1 MKKILYILL
10 YLISSANCFSQ
21 ENQRHVSAKNAF
33 VAAVNN
39 GHDSALY
46 MGKRLIKELEA
57 ENPKHP
63 FLPRVYLSTGNFYLD
78 RDRLPEAI
86 NYYQKT
92 LDIAE
97 QLNDSMYIAFAN
109 GSIGNVHVKTKKYK
123 DALPVFRK
131 NLNIWKKKEVKDL
144 IPVAL
149 TNIGRV
155 LLEIGELSSALDT
168 LHEGL
173 LFSEQNNITAKKSD
187 LSYYVAKVHLK
198 HKNNKEALKW
208 AKKSREDVP
217 ENDKLQFYKSTLL
230 IAEIQI
236 LFSNWNAA
244 DSLCKWTYNNLK
256 NETKFRAEFLASC
269 NCLVNTNKELGD
281 ENSALAYKWEYINQR
296 DVLNKLY
303 QLNQLDQI
311 ELEHELHKKLMFD
324 SMALVNKQQEIEFKQ
339 QLDKDRFT
347 LFNWLALMLCLLIVV
362 TGFYVYKSYQKQKQ
376 TFKQLAEINKEI
388 TDSINYAKHIQD
400 AFLPNEN
407 ELKNFF
413 KDSFLLYEPK
423 EIVAGDFYWFDV
435 QEGKMLLAVADC
447 SGYGVPGA
455 MISVVCYGALHEAVR
470 TLGLGDTSKILN
482 LTQQLIA
489 KRFELE
495 DEKMQDGMDISL
507 CVIDSATNKIKFSGA
522 NNSMLLIRNNELIE
536 LKGDKQTIGNI
547 DEVKPFSTQEIQ
559 GEKNDAIYLFSDGY
573 ANQLGGEKGKKLK
586 STSLKKEL
594 VKLSSYGMNKQLSEL
609 KSNFEHWK
617 ADYEQVDDICAV
629 GVRL

>member
-1 MKKILYILL
+1 M
-10 YLISSANCFSQ
+10 SQ
-21 ENQRHVSAKNAF
+21 ENQQDLIAKNAF

-46 MGKRLIKELEA
+46 MGKRLIKKLESD
-57 ENPKHP
+57 NPKHP
-63 FLPRVYLSTGNFYLD
+63 FLPRVYLSIGNFYLD

-86 NYYQKT
+86 SYYQKT

-97 QLNDSMYIAFAN
+97 QLNDSMFIAFAN
-109 GSIGNVHVKTKKYK
+109 GSLGNVHVKTKKYK

-131 NLNIWKKKEVKDL
+131 NLNIWKKKKVNDL

-149 TNIGRV
+149 TNIGRS
-155 LLEIGELSSALDT
+155 LLEIGELNSALDT

-173 LFSEQNNITAKKSD
+173 LFSEQNNITTKKAD
-187 LSYYVAKVHLK
+187 LSYYIAKVYLK
-198 HKNNKEALKW
+198 QKNKKEALKW
-208 AKKSREDVP
+208 AKQSRKDVL
-217 ENDKLQFYKSTLL
+217 EQDKLQLYKSSLL
-230 IAEIQI
+230 LAEVQTVF
-236 LFSNWNAA
+236 LNWKAA

-256 NETKFRAEFLASC
+256 NETKYRSEFLASC
-269 NCLVNTNKELGD
+269 NCLVKTNKGLGD
-281 ENSALAYKWEYINQR
+281 KTSSLAYKWEYINQR
-296 DVLNKLY
+296 DTLNKLY

-311 ELEHELHKKLMFD
+311 ELEHTLHKKLMLD
-324 SMALVNKQQEIEFKQ
+324 SIALANKQQEIELQQ
-339 QLDKDRFT
+339 QLDKDRFK
-347 LFNWLALMLCLLIVV
+347 LFNWLAVILCLIIVA
-362 TGFYVYKSYQKQKQ
+362 TGFYIYKSYQKQKL

-423 EIVAGDFYWFDV
+423 EIVAGDFYWFDE

-470 TLGLGDTSKILN
+470 TLGLADTSEILN

-507 CVIDSATNKIKFSGA
+507 CVIDSVTNKIKFSGA
-522 NNSMLLIRNNELIE
+522 NNSMLLIRNKEVIE

-547 DEVKPFSTQEIQ
+547 DEVKPFSIQELQ

-594 VKLSSYGMNKQLSEL
+594 VKLSSYEMDKQLNKL
-609 KSNFEHWK
+609 KSNFEYWK